1 MEIQQQ
7 QTVLVREQREMC
19 AGRRTEE
26 KRIRYVHVCARR
38 SAALKN
44 RPWTNHRT
52 LRPAIVHRGDSLTH
66 EMRPGLGSAGAKQG
80 QRFDR

>member
-7 QTVLVREQREMC
+7 QMGLVRELRGMC

-44 RPWTNHRT
+44 RPWTNRRT
-52 LRPAIVHRGDSLTH
+52 LRAAIELCGDFPHS
-66 EMRPGLGSAGAKQG
+66 
-80 QRFDR
+80 